1 VLYGL
6 ARTAQPLGDRVL
18 VTAASI
24 AAGVGRELAIEIEVV
39 RRLRTIEQER
49 QRRDPAVDDFREIYE
64 ELLSIAQTT
73 SDHLL
78 RDRLLGVCDRLA
90 SQIKPTRGPTPVLT
104 CREREVLTRIAL
116 GHTNIEVA
124 EQLSIMPTTV
134 KTYLKN
140 TMRKLGTRNRVET
153 IHAARCTGLLG

>member
-1 VLYGL
+1 
-6 ARTAQPLGDRVL
+6 
-18 VTAASI
+18 
-24 AAGVGRELAIEIEVV
+24 
-39 RRLRTIEQER
+39 
-49 QRRDPAVDDFREIYE
+49 
-64 ELLSIAQTT
+64 
-73 SDHLL
+73 
-78 RDRLLGVCDRLA
+78 
-90 SQIKPTRGPTPVLT
+90 
-104 CREREVLTRIAL
+104 VLTRIAL